1 MRRCKIFHNILI
13 LSLLIAFSSLSAMA
27 DRPESFAGGK
37 GYVGTLP
44 DLTRGYEP
52 REESK
57 PTPEVTP
64 SKSFNSEN
72 EIKPTPRDNPTFV
85 NIILKS
91 EKTSQYVN
99 DINEFI
105 PMLES
110 IYDMIENNSNAQIF
124 NAKVYYFNKSAE
136 YLRAKYEKRPESHFI
151 SFKRLMELSMHAKSI
166 ALLRY
171 EAEKYNPYL
180 AYGSA
185 GYIYNPN
192 NITEQLEYLKTEIEQ
207 TIMILKESN

>member
-1 MRRCKIFHNILI
+1 MKKYNLFYSLII
-13 LSLLIAFSSLSAMA
+13 LSILVLSSNICTAKE
-27 DRPESFAGGK
+27 RPESFAGQ
-37 GYVGTLP
+37 GYVGILP
-44 DLTRGYEP
+44 DLTRDYEAK
-52 REESK
+52 EETQN
-57 PTPEVTP
+57 TPEIIP

-110 IYDMIENNSNAQIF
+110 LYDMIENNSNVQVF
-124 NAKVYYFNKSAE
+124 NAKVYYFNKSVDF
-136 YLRAKYEKRPESHFI
+136 LREKYEKKPESQFI
-151 SFKRLMELSMHAKSI
+151 SFKRLMELSLHAKSI

>member
-1 MRRCKIFHNILI
+1 MRRCNLFYNLII
-13 LSLLIAFSSLSAMA
+13 LSLLILNCSVCNAAERPDSFS
-27 DRPESFAGGK
+27 GQ

-44 DLTRGYEP
+44 DLTRAFEP
-52 REESK
+52 KETSK
-57 PTPEVTP
+57 NTPEIVP
-64 SKSFNSEN
+64 SKSFNSES

-91 EKTSQYVN
+91 EKTTQYVN

-110 IYDMIENNSNAQIF
+110 IYDMIENNSNVQVF
-124 NAKVYYFNKSAE
+124 NAKVYYFNKNAD
-136 YLRAKYEKRPESHFI
+136 YLREKYQKKPESQFI

-166 ALLRY
+166 AILRT

-180 AYGSA
+180 AYGSE

-207 TIMILKESN
+207 TILILKESN